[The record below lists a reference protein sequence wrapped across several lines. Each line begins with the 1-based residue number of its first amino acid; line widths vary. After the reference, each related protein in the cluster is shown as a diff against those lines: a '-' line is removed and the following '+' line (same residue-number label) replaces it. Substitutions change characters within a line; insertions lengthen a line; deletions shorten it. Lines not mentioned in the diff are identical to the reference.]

1 MQFWWCQQNWV
12 SCLCKIKLFRNKSY
26 DVKTSDHDTTN
37 KILSRGSNY
46 IIDVAIWPKIG
57 KYNILKRKVIII
69 RSTLLRK
76 INFLEGCFWFR
87 FNNLGLVLGM
97 TLKIPGCTTKGLRLK
112 VSKFWRPIPTF
123 AEYTWGKTGKGP
135 FSTIPS

>member
-1 MQFWWCQQNWV
+1 MMSAKLGLYVFVKQ
-12 SCLCKIKLFRNKSY
+12 SYSEIK
-26 DVKTSDHDTTN
+26 VMTS
-37 KILSRGSNY
+37 KILIMTPLTKFYHVDY
-46 IIDVAIWPKIG
+46 IIDVVIWPKIG
-57 KYNILKRKVIII
+57 EYNILKRKVIII

-87 FNNLGLVLGM
+87 FNNLGLALGM